1 MSRNRITAQGALR
14 RLLAF
19 TQRERRAVLE
29 ELAHIRGLM
38 PLLMKRRNRG
48 QWTTEDLAELRLH
61 LKRLR
66 TLSPY
71 LAALLLPGGFAAL
84 PVIAWWLDRRRTRR
98 GLALA
103 APPVA
108 GVRDLGADQAAGK
121 ADAPP

>member
-1 MSRNRITAQGALR
+1 MSAAVPQGALR

-19 TQRERRAVLE
+19 AERERRMVLE
-29 ELAHIRGLM
+29 ELVKIRGLM

-48 QWTTEDLAELRLH
+48 GWSREDRAELQTQ

-71 LAALLLPGGFAAL
+71 VAALVLPGGFALL
-84 PVIAWWLDRRRTRR
+84 PLMAWWLDRRRSRR
-98 GLALA
+98 ALLASP
-103 APPVA
+103 APLVGGT
-108 GVRDLGADQAAGK
+108 GVDQAAGK

>member
-1 MSRNRITAQGALR
+1 MNAAAPLGALR

-19 TQRERRAVLE
+19 AERERRIVLE
-29 ELAHIRGLM
+29 ELVKIRGLM

-48 QWTTEDLAELRLH
+48 GWSKEDLAELRTQ

-71 LAALLLPGGFAAL
+71 IAALVLPGGFALL
-84 PVIAWWLDRRRTRR
+84 PLMAWWLDRRRLRR
-98 GLALA
+98 AESASSPPLAGQSEIR
-103 APPVA
+103 V
-108 GVRDLGADQAAGK
+108 DQAAGK

>member
-1 MSRNRITAQGALR
+1 MSRIPAQGALR

-29 ELAHIRGLM
+29 ELARIRGLV

-48 QWTTEDLAELRLH
+48 QWTTEDLAELRVH
-61 LKRLR
+61 LKRLQ

-84 PVIAWWLDRRRTRR
+84 PVVAWWLDRRRTRR
-98 GLALA
+98 ALA
-103 APPVA
+103 AAAPAVA
-108 GVRDLGADQAAGK
+108 DVRDPAADQALGK